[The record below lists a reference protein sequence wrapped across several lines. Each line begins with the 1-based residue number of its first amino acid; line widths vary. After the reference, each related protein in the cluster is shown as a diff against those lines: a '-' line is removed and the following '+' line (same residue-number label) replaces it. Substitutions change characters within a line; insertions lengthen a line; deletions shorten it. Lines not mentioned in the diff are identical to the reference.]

1 MEPAAPLRDHLFHLR
16 PDSGVTLQAQLRRQ
30 LVDAILEGR
39 MPPGSPLPSCRQ
51 LSANLGI
58 ARNTVALAYQ
68 ELVNEGFLVS
78 AERRGFFVADDVMN
92 GHAAAPASPTP
103 VKNAAPG
110 AGDGW
115 ERRLRLRPTR
125 QRNIVKPGNWA
136 DYPYPF
142 IYGQIDPAAFPIATW
157 RECSRQALARN
168 AVREWSR
175 DHFNEDDKLL
185 IEQIRTRLLP
195 RRGVAAHESEILV
208 TVGAQHAIYLIASL
222 LADGKTTVGIEN
234 PGYADA
240 RNIFALRAR
249 ELIGLETDA
258 EGLVPDDRLAPC
270 DYVYVTPSHQF
281 PTTVTMTLDRR
292 EALLARAER
301 DDFVIIED
309 DYESEISHIGLPHP
323 ALKTLDR
330 NGRVLFVASLSKTLA
345 PGLRLGYL
353 VGPRALI
360 EEARAMRRLMLRHP
374 PANNQRTIAIFLAD
388 GHHDALLRKLSQ
400 TFKERWQIL
409 HGALARHLPDCRS
422 PRSTGGTAVWVEG
435 PPWLDADR
443 LAIEAA
449 AKGIVI
455 EPGAVHFLDENP
467 PRHCFRLG
475 FSSIAT
481 EKIEPGIK
489 LLAEVVRRH
498 RNGG

>member
-1 MEPAAPLRDHLFHLR
+1 M
-16 PDSGVTLQAQLRRQ
+16 
-30 LVDAILEGR
+30 
-39 MPPGSPLPSCRQ
+39 
-51 LSANLGI
+51 
-58 ARNTVALAYQ
+58 
-68 ELVNEGFLVS
+68 
-78 AERRGFFVADDVMN
+78 
-92 GHAAAPASPTP
+92 
-103 VKNAAPG
+103 
-110 AGDGW
+110 
-115 ERRLRLRPTR
+115 
-125 QRNIVKPGNWA
+125 
-136 DYPYPF
+136 
-142 IYGQIDPAAFPIATW
+142 
-157 RECSRQALARN
+157 
-168 AVREWSR
+168 
-175 DHFNEDDKLL
+175 

-208 TVGAQHAIYLIASL
+208 TVGAQHALYLMASL
-222 LADGKTTVGIEN
+222 LIDGKTRVGIEN

-249 ELIGLETDA
+249 ELIGLATDA
-258 EGLVPDDRLAPC
+258 EGLVPDDRLGPC

-292 EALLARAER
+292 EALLARAAR

-353 VGPRALI
+353 VGPKPLI

-409 HGALARHLPDCRS
+409 HEALARHLPDCRV
-422 PRSTGGTAVWVEG
+422 PRSMGGTAVWVEG
-435 PPWLDADR
+435 PRWLDADR
-443 LAIEAA
+443 LALEAA

-455 EPGAVHFLDENP
+455 EPGAVHFLDEDP
-467 PRHCFRLG
+467 PRFCFRLG

-489 LLAEVVRRH
+489 LLAEVMRAH
-498 RNGG
+498 RNG